1 MKKLLLVTL
10 IITMVLSI
18 SLGLVACKD
27 KEEANSGNEQTPE
40 YAKFDT
46 TKEYTTKNVTFW
58 VGVGKGYMTLKD
70 GKFDVYVSVSSG
82 DFESWL
88 QGDYTYDSNEDAL
101 LLTAT
106 WTEDENQTKLTNATS
121 GVAKT
126 YKFSKGA
133 CKISVDLPSAGA
145 QVFTVK
151 VE

>member
-18 SLGLVACKD
+18 SLGLVACND
-27 KEEANSGNEQTPE
+27 KQETQTQEEEI
-40 YAKFDT
+40 AKFDIN
-46 TKEYTTKNVTFW
+46 KQYKTKNVTFW
-58 VGVGKGYMTLKD
+58 VGVGKAYMTLKD
-70 GKFDVYVSVSSG
+70 GKFDVYVSVSGG

-106 WTEDENQTKLTNATS
+106 WTEDENQTKLSDATS

-133 CKISVDLPSAGA
+133 CKISVDLPSAGS